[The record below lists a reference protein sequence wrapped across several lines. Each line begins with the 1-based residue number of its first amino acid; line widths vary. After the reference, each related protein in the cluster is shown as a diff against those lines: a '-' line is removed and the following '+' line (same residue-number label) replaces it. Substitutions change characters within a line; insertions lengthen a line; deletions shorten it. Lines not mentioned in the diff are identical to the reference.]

1 MYAKKLKLEPL
12 ICPKI
17 WQLKK
22 VIMKIL
28 AENDEILAFLVN
40 KHSLISS
47 TVNSLLIKGAGD
59 GIIIEV
65 TFSLMYSS
73 QIDKLVLVFE
83 NVTAYAF
90 NYDSDNAFYNV
101 ESYKLLAVQQGY
113 YLSLDPYDECEKV
126 DERDN
131 DFVIAS
137 RVKVYNLTVV

>member
-1 MYAKKLKLEPL
+1 MKL
-12 ICPKI
+12 
-17 WQLKK
+17 
-22 VIMKIL
+22 L

-40 KHSLISS
+40 EHSLINS
-47 TVNSLLIKGAGD
+47 TMNSLLIKGASD
-59 GIIIEV
+59 GITIEI

-90 NYDSDNAFYNV
+90 NHDSRYAFYNV
-101 ESYKLLAVQQGY
+101 ESYKLLAIQQGY
-113 YLSLDPYDECEKV
+113 YLSLDPYDEGEKV

-137 RVKVYNLTVV
+137 RVKAYNLAVV